1 MKNFVKGA
9 VQQLKDPRYFQIF
22 YLSLFLSYGIFE
34 LGWKADFISFLAI
47 IFTAVLT
54 QFAFSYFLTKNYT
67 SWKSAWI
74 TALGLCLLLKS
85 NHWEVLAL
93 GAFLAI
99 ASKFVF
105 KVKGKHLFNPA
116 NFGIIVTIVLTGEAW
131 ISPGQWGSS
140 LVLLYFIGA
149 AAIMILFKVG
159 RIDTSLIFLVTLFG
173 LDILYSQVYLGW
185 EWDVFAHKATNG
197 TLLLYAFF
205 MITDPITTPNHK
217 KGRAIWSILLGG
229 ISFVLMSQFYLHT
242 APIWVLFFLA
252 PLTAL
257 LDRKLPFERFH
268 WLPPKGGR
276 GSLIEN
282 NTNIIK
288 TNN

>member
-34 LGWKADFISFLAI
+34 LGWKADVFSFVTI
-47 IFTAVLT
+47 IFTAILT
-54 QFAFSYFLTKNYT
+54 QFAFSYFLTKNYS
-67 SWKSAWI
+67 SWKSALI

-85 NHWEVLAL
+85 NQWEILAL

-116 NFGIIVTIVLTGEAW
+116 NFGIIVTILITGEAW

-173 LDILYSQVYLGW
+173 LDILYTQVYLGW

-205 MITDPITTPNHK
+205 MITDPVTTPNHK
-217 KGRAIWSILLGG
+217 RGRAIWSVLLGMV
-229 ISFVLMSQFYLHT
+229 SFVLMSQFYVHT

-252 PLTAL
+252 PLTAF
-257 LDRKLPFERFH
+257 LDRKFQFERFH
-268 WLPPKGGR
+268 WLSQSK
-276 GSLIEN
+276 N
-282 NTNIIK
+282 NTNTIK
-288 TNN
+288 INN